1 MSQLK
6 AVKVKM
12 PGKEQGA
19 EDERVLLQP
28 GTKVSD
34 LLKQINAPAGF
45 GIQKDGEFLKDED
58 DIFSRCKEGDLLY
71 VSQSMPFGRR
81 G

>member
-12 PGKEQGA
+12 PGREQGS

-34 LLKQINAPAGF
+34 LLKQMKMEGF
-45 GIQKDGEFLKDED
+45 KLQKDGEFLKDSD
-58 DIFSRCKEGDLLY
+58 DIFSLCKEGDLLY
-71 VSQSMPFGRR
+71 ASQSMPFGRI
-81 G
+81 